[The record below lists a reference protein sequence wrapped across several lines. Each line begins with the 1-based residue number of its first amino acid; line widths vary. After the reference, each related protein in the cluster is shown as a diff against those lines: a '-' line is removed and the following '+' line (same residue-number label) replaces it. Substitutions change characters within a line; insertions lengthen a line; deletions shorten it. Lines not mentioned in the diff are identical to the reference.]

1 MFCAQCG
8 QRIADGAKFCSHCG
22 AAVPTPVAASP
33 TPVAPAPPPPRPA
46 VEPAAP
52 ISPPARPAVEPAPPI
67 APAPR
72 PAVEPAP
79 PIAPAPRPT
88 VEPAPPSV
96 ASAPRPP
103 VDYAASDAGAPRLAP
118 EPAASMG
125 GTPPPRMG
133 GPADPLPRFDAAMA
147 HGLLAR
153 IKGILLSP
161 STEWPL
167 IAAEPTTAGS
177 IYMGYVLPLV
187 AIGVLATLLGAIL
200 IGLMFGTVGIGL
212 FAGVFGA
219 VIIKL
224 VLSFVAVWLLSWLVD
239 VLAPTFGG
247 QRDSLRALKV
257 IAYSYTPAW
266 VAGVFYIIPMLGIL
280 ASVLGLYGLY
290 LLYLGLPVLMRC
302 PQDKSVGY
310 TIVTVLC
317 AIVMAV
323 VISVLGACVTYV
335 GGLSLLGVGAM
346 GKLSS
351 HSDSAA
357 DTAVAAGVLSSMFGG
372 KSDADRARVSDAIGK
387 LGRMGEEAERAEKAA
402 RASGAKDPGAAAG
415 SAVDMNTALNAV
427 GQIMTGGK
435 DVQPVDFHRLKE
447 MLPETIGGLRRTE
460 ASGQSGEA
468 MGIKGSS
475 ATAHYGDGANA
486 SVQVEITD
494 LGSLSGLA
502 GLAAKFDPSMEKET
516 DTGYERTTKINGQLV
531 HERYDRSARSGEVSV
546 ILNNRF
552 SITVNGSGVD
562 ARVLTGALK
571 ELDVGKLAT
580 MTAAK

>member
-1 MFCAQCG
+1 M
-8 QRIADGAKFCSHCG
+8 
-22 AAVPTPVAASP
+22 
-33 TPVAPAPPPPRPA
+33 
-46 VEPAAP
+46 
-52 ISPPARPAVEPAPPI
+52 
-67 APAPR
+67 
-72 PAVEPAP
+72 
-79 PIAPAPRPT
+79 
-88 VEPAPPSV
+88 
-96 ASAPRPP
+96 
-103 VDYAASDAGAPRLAP
+103 
-118 EPAASMG
+118 
-125 GTPPPRMG
+125 
-133 GPADPLPRFDAAMA
+133 
-147 HGLLAR
+147 
-153 IKGILLSP
+153 
-161 STEWPL
+161 WL
-167 IAAEPTTAGS
+167 I
-177 IYMGYVLPLV
+177 
-187 AIGVLATLLGAIL
+187 
-200 IGLMFGTVGIGL
+200 
-212 FAGVFGA
+212 
-219 VIIKL
+219 
-224 VLSFVAVWLLSWLVD
+224 SWLVD

-257 IAYSYTPAW
+257 TAYSYTPAW
-266 VAGVFYIIPMLGIL
+266 VAGIFHLIPMLGIL
-280 ASVLGLYGLY
+280 ASLRACMACICSILGCR
-290 LLYLGLPVLMRC
+290 LMRC
-302 PQDKSVGY
+302 PKDKSVGY

-402 RASGAKDPGAAAG
+402 RASGARDPGAAAG

-435 DVQPVDFHRLKE
+435 DVQPIDFHRLKE

-531 HERYDRSARSGEVSV
+531 HERYDRRARSGEVSV

>member
-22 AAVPTPVAASP
+22 AAAPAPVAASP
-33 TPVAPAPPPPRPA
+33 SPVEPAPPVAPPPRPVVQPPPPISPPPRPA

-52 ISPPARPAVEPAPPI
+52 IVTS
-67 APAPR
+67 APR
-72 PAVEPAP
+72 PAVDHA
-79 PIAPAPRPT
+79 I
-88 VEPAPPSV
+88 
-96 ASAPRPP
+96 
-103 VDYAASDAGAPRLAP
+103 SDAGVPRAPVG
-118 EPAASMG
+118 PAASMG
-125 GTPPPRMG
+125 SMPPPSQTG

-147 HGLLAR
+147 HGIFAR

-187 AIGVLATLLGAIL
+187 AIGVLATLLGGTL
-200 IGLMFGTVGIGL
+200 IGVSVPFVGTVRTGIIAAVL
-212 FAGVFGA
+212 TAVLQFVFAF
-219 VIIKL
+219 VI
-224 VLSFVAVWLLSWLVD
+224 VWLISWLVD

-257 IAYSYTPAW
+257 TAYSYTPAW
-266 VAGVFYIIPMLGIL
+266 VAGIFHLIPMLGIL
-280 ASVLGLYGLY
+280 AFVAGLYGLY

-323 VISVLGACVTYV
+323 VIGVLSACAIGGLGMLGLGA
-335 GGLSLLGVGAM
+335 LG
-346 GKLSS
+346 KFSS
-351 HSDSAA
+351 HSDSVA
-357 DTAVAAGVLSSMFGG
+357 DTTIAAGALSNMFGG
-372 KSDADRARVSDAIGK
+372 KSDADRARVSDALGK

-402 RASGAKDPGAAAG
+402 RASGATDPRAAAS

-435 DVQPVDFHRLKE
+435 DVQPVDFHRLKD

-475 ATAHYGDGANA
+475 ATARYGDGANA

-531 HERYDRSARSGEVSV
+531 HERYDRRARSGEVSV

-562 ARVLTGALK
+562 ASVLTGALK

>member
-1 MFCAQCG
+1 MATNPPG
-8 QRIADGAKFCSHCG
+8 
-22 AAVPTPVAASP
+22 T
-33 TPVAPAPPPPRPA
+33 APSLVTR
-46 VEPAAP
+46 VKN
-52 ISPPARPAVEPAPPI
+52 II
-67 APAPR
+67 
-72 PAVEPAP
+72 
-79 PIAPAPRPT
+79 
-88 VEPAPPSV
+88 
-96 ASAPRPP
+96 
-103 VDYAASDAGAPRLAP
+103 
-118 EPAASMG
+118 
-125 GTPPPRMG
+125 
-133 GPADPLPRFDAAMA
+133 
-147 HGLLAR
+147 
-153 IKGILLSP
+153 LSP
-161 STEWPL
+161 KTEWPV
-167 IAAEPTTAGS
+167 IDAEPETIGGLYTRYIMILA
-177 IYMGYVLPLV
+177 
-187 AIGVLATLLGAIL
+187 AIAPIA
-200 IGLMFGTVGIGL
+200 MAIGL
-212 FAGVFGA
+212 FLFGLNLFVV
-219 VIIKL
+219 VIHPSPTYILSNAITQYVLAL
-224 VLSFVAVWLLSWLVD
+224 VGTFVLALIID
-239 VLAPTFGG
+239 FLAPTFGG
-247 QRDSLRALKV
+247 TSNRIQALKV
-257 IAYSYTPAW
+257 AAYCYTPAW
-266 VAGVFYIIPMLGIL
+266 VAGILYIIPSLGMLVLL
-280 ASVLGLYGLY
+280 AGLYSLY

-302 PQDKSVGY
+302 PKDKSIGY

-323 VISVLGACVTYV
+323 VISVLGACAI
-335 GGLSLLGVGAM
+335 GGLSLLGLGAM

-351 HSDSAA
+351 HSDGAA

-531 HERYDRSARSGEVSV
+531 HERYDRLARSGEVSV

>member
-1 MFCAQCG
+1 
-8 QRIADGAKFCSHCG
+8 
-22 AAVPTPVAASP
+22 
-33 TPVAPAPPPPRPA
+33 
-46 VEPAAP
+46 
-52 ISPPARPAVEPAPPI
+52 
-67 APAPR
+67 
-72 PAVEPAP
+72 
-79 PIAPAPRPT
+79 
-88 VEPAPPSV
+88 
-96 ASAPRPP
+96 
-103 VDYAASDAGAPRLAP
+103 
-118 EPAASMG
+118 
-125 GTPPPRMG
+125 
-133 GPADPLPRFDAAMA
+133 MA

-161 STEWPL
+161 ATEWPL

-177 IYMGYVLPLV
+177 IYMSYVLPLV
-187 AIGVLATLLGAIL
+187 LIGVIAGFLGSVLIGVSVPFIGAVRTGILVGLLGAVIKF
-200 IGLMFGTVGIGL
+200 IFAFVG
-212 FAGVFGA
+212 
-219 VIIKL
+219 
-224 VLSFVAVWLLSWLVD
+224 VWILSWLID

-247 QRDSLRALKV
+247 QRDSLRSLKV
-257 IAYSYTPAW
+257 AAYSFTPAW
-266 VAGVFYIIPMLGIL
+266 VAGIFLIIPMLGIIASL
-280 ASVLGLYGLY
+280 AGLYGLY
-290 LLYLGLPVLMRC
+290 LLFLGLPVLMRC
-302 PQDKSVGY
+302 PVDKAVGY
-310 TIVTVLC
+310 TVVIVLC
-317 AIVMAV
+317 AIVMSVVLAV
-323 VISVLGACVTYV
+323 LSTCAI
-335 GGLSLLGVGAM
+335 GGLGFLGLGAM

-357 DTAVAAGVLSSMFGG
+357 DSAVAAGVLSSMFGG

-402 RASGAKDPGAAAG
+402 RASGARDPGAAAG

-435 DVQPVDFHRLKE
+435 DVQPVDFHRLKD

-475 ATAHYGDGANA
+475 ATARYGDGANA
-486 SVQVEITD
+486 SVQIEITD

-531 HERYDRSARSGEVSV
+531 HERYDRRARSGEVSV

-552 SITVNGSGVD
+552 SVTVNGSGVD
-562 ARVLTGALK
+562 AGVLTGALK

>member
-22 AAVPTPVAASP
+22 AAVPTPVAADP
-33 TPVAPAPPPPRPA
+33 TPVAPAPPASPPPRATVEPAAPVSPPPRPIVEPAPPIAPPPRPAVEPAPPIAPPPRPA

-52 ISPPARPAVEPAPPI
+52 II
-67 APAPR
+67 
-72 PAVEPAP
+72 
-79 PIAPAPRPT
+79 
-88 VEPAPPSV
+88 
-96 ASAPRPP
+96 ASAPRPT
-103 VDYAASDAGAPRLAP
+103 VDYAASDAGAPRAAA

-177 IYMGYVLPLV
+177 IYLGYVLPLV
-187 AIGVLATLLGAIL
+187 AIGVVATLLGSTL
-200 IGLMFGTVGIGL
+200 IGVTVPFAGTVRTGI
-212 FAGVFGA
+212 FAAVLTAVLQFVFA
-219 VIIKL
+219 FVI
-224 VLSFVAVWLLSWLVD
+224 VWLISWLVD

-257 IAYSYTPAW
+257 TAYSYTPAW
-266 VAGVFYIIPMLGIL
+266 VAGIFHLIPMLGIL
-280 ASVLGLYGLY
+280 AFVAGLYGLY

-302 PQDKSVGY
+302 PQDKSIGY

-323 VISVLGACVTYV
+323 VIGVLSACAI
-335 GGLSLLGVGAM
+335 GGLSLLGLGAM

-351 HSDSAA
+351 RSDGAA
-357 DTAVAAGVLSSMFGG
+357 DTAVTAGVLSSMFGG
-372 KSDADRARVSDAIGK
+372 KSDADRARVSDALGK

-402 RASGAKDPGAAAG
+402 RASGARDPGAAAG

-435 DVQPVDFHRLKE
+435 DVQPVDFHRLKD

-468 MGIKGSS
+468 M
-475 ATAHYGDGANA
+475 
-486 SVQVEITD
+486 
-494 LGSLSGLA
+494 
-502 GLAAKFDPSMEKET
+502 PS
-516 DTGYERTTKINGQLV
+516 
-531 HERYDRSARSGEVSV
+531 
-546 ILNNRF
+546 F
-552 SITVNGSGVD
+552 
-562 ARVLTGALK
+562 
-571 ELDVGKLAT
+571 
-580 MTAAK
+580 